1 MLVPPKITPFEFAK
15 DVNVGDRVSVQCV
28 VGTGDLPLTF
38 HWYKDDVALSS
49 GPMNDDKSASKKF
62 TTNVEESSVTIRQ
75 NDEFSS
81 ALSIN
86 SLQPNQGGTYKC
98 VVENDAAKEMY
109 SALLRVN
116 GKIYEWTLTLI
127 IIFSHSFDMFV
138 WHDEICI
145 FSLFCWKKNC
155 PNSILS
161 YIKYSFLC
169 ILHEMSST
177 LE

>member
-1 MLVPPKITPFEFAK
+1 MNGKHVVNVNCIVPPKITPFVFAK

-38 HWYKDDVALSS
+38 HWVKDNVDIS
-49 GPMNDDKSASKKF
+49 GPLPPSHNDKNTMKI
-62 TTNVEESSVTIRQ
+62 TNAMDDGSITIRQ

-98 VVENDAAKEMY
+98 IVENDAAKEMH

-116 GKIYEWTLTLI
+116 GK
-127 IIFSHSFDMFV
+127 
-138 WHDEICI
+138 
-145 FSLFCWKKNC
+145 NC
-155 PNSILS
+155 AFNCNFERT
-161 YIKYSFLC
+161 K
-169 ILHEMSST
+169 T
-177 LE
+177 K

>member
-1 MLVPPKITPFEFAK
+1 MRPKNNNRLVPPKITPFEFAK

-38 HWYKDDVALSS
+38 RWLKDNVDIS
-49 GPMNDDKSASKKF
+49 GPMPPTADDKTTKKITSAMEDGSIA
-62 TTNVEESSVTIRQ
+62 IRQ

-98 VVENDAAKEMY
+98 IVENDAAKEMH

-116 GKIYEWTLTLI
+116 GKIWV
-127 IIFSHSFDMFV
+127 H
-138 WHDEICI
+138 
-145 FSLFCWKKNC
+145 
-155 PNSILS
+155 
-161 YIKYSFLC
+161 
-169 ILHEMSST
+169 
-177 LE
+177 

>member
-1 MLVPPKITPFEFAK
+1 MVEKTQPTINCIVPPKITPFEFAK

-38 HWYKDDVALSS
+38 RWLKDDVEIS
-49 GPMNDDKSASKKF
+49 GPMPSATDDKIAKKITSALEDGSI
-62 TTNVEESSVTIRQ
+62 TIRQ

-98 VVENDAAKEMY
+98 IVENDAAKEMH

-116 GKIYEWTLTLI
+116 GKIAFINLNELYVYKPHATI
-127 IIFSHSFDMFV
+127 YG
-138 WHDEICI
+138 
-145 FSLFCWKKNC
+145 SLGR
-155 PNSILS
+155 NSMLND
-161 YIKYSFLC
+161 
-169 ILHEMSST
+169 T
-177 LE
+177 TT

>member
-1 MLVPPKITPFEFAK
+1 MHHLKIICTQKTFNENIPIKSSLENLMWLNKNDNIDCLVPPKITPFEFAK

-38 HWYKDDVALSS
+38 RWLKDNVDIS
-49 GPMNDDKSASKKF
+49 GPMPPAADDKMTKKITSAMEDGSI
-62 TTNVEESSVTIRQ
+62 TIRQ

-98 VVENDAAKEMY
+98 IVENDAAKEMH

-116 GKIYEWTLTLI
+116 GKICV
-127 IIFSHSFDMFV
+127 H
-138 WHDEICI
+138 
-145 FSLFCWKKNC
+145 
-155 PNSILS
+155 
-161 YIKYSFLC
+161 
-169 ILHEMSST
+169 
-177 LE
+177 

>member
-1 MLVPPKITPFEFAK
+1 MNVSKVPPKIQNFEFAK

-28 VGTGDLPLTF
+28 VSVGDLPLTF
-38 HWYKDDVALSS
+38 TWLKDDKPINGGS
-49 GPMNDDKSASKKF
+49 MNDDKSTRKSAFSG
-62 TTNVEESSVTIRQ
+62 EESSVTIRQ

-98 VVENDAAKEMY
+98 IVENDAAKESH

-116 GKIYEWTLTLI
+116 GKIQMRRMCFYPLSL
-127 IIFSHSFDMFV
+127 
-138 WHDEICI
+138 
-145 FSLFCWKKNC
+145 SLF
-155 PNSILS
+155 
-161 YIKYSFLC
+161 
-169 ILHEMSST
+169 